1 MSLTE
6 RFHLSALRHFHCIG
20 GFFFDAH
27 RSIGLTDTGTSSDEL
42 GTAIHS
48 PR

>member
-1 MSLTE
+1 MSQAE
-6 RFHLSALRHFHCIG
+6 RFHLSDLRHFHCIG

-27 RSIGLTDTGTSSDEL
+27 QSIALNDTGTSSDEL